1 MWYTTVGEYGLYA
14 VLAFTLYCIISWYFN
29 YSLHQRILD
38 LFPSFFITLWMVT
51 GILSIPFTILNLVS
65 AGREGPTLVQLYNI
79 LSCGF
84 ILPISVLVFTLAG
97 MYREKYILPKS
108 MEDE

>member
-1 MWYTTVGEYGLYA
+1 
-14 VLAFTLYCIISWYFN
+14 
-29 YSLHQRILD
+29 
-38 LFPSFFITLWMVT
+38 
-51 GILSIPFTILNLVS
+51 
-65 AGREGPTLVQLYNI
+65 LVQLYNI

-84 ILPISVLVFTLAG
+84 IIPISVLVVTLAG

>member
-38 LFPSFFITLWMVT
+38 SFPSFFITLWFVT
-51 GILSIPFTILNLVS
+51 GIS
-65 AGREGPTLVQLYNI
+65 AIGSLAVAGEDGPTLVQLYNI
-79 LSCGF
+79 LSCCF